1 MKMKNTIIWNEQTIK
16 DELVNHFSNDGE
28 LPIDIEEE
36 IENSF
41 KYNTTLGNRGSFEKD
56 GEEYIFI
63 ESEEIAEGIAIEQ
76 IKEDLEE
83 DPGLFTQT
91 WLQDFIYIS
100 DTDKRLLCNE
110 EEDNLREMITED
122 TNIEDYE
129 NEEEYNNAIDEVVNK
144 RLEEYAISLENPI
157 EYFVNEQGIYSV
169 EDLMK
174 QFWIN
179 INIDEAA
186 KDAIKVDGW
195 AHFLSRY
202 DGEYETTENG
212 IVYFR
217 DC

>member
-1 MKMKNTIIWNEQTIK
+1 MENATK
-16 DELVNHFSNDGE
+16 
-28 LPIDIEEE
+28 EE
-36 IENSF
+36 ILKELFTHFNQDITDIYEKGENNKEIYNTF
-41 KYNTTLGNRGSFEKD
+41 KYEEDTNIHKFEHN
-56 GEEYIFI
+56 GLEYNII
-63 ESEEIAEGIAIEQ
+63 ESEDEAERIAIEQ

-83 DPGLFTQT
+83 DPGMFTQT

-144 RLEEYAISLENPI
+144 RLEEYRTSLENPI
-157 EYFVNEQGIYSV
+157 EYFVNEQGMFTI

-174 QFWIN
+174 QNWIS
-179 INIDEAA
+179 INVNEAA
-186 KDAIKVDGW
+186 EDAIRTDGW

-202 DGEYETTENG
+202 DGEYETTQNG

>member
-1 MKMKNTIIWNEQTIK
+1 MENATERQILK
-16 DELVNHFSNDGE
+16 ELFAHFNQDVTDIQEKGE
-28 LPIDIEEE
+28 NNKE
-36 IENSF
+36 IYNSF
-41 KYNTTLGNRGSFEKD
+41 KYDDILGNRGNFEKD

-63 ESEEIAEGIAIEQ
+63 ESEEIAEAIAIDQ
-76 IKEDLEE
+76 VKEDLEE
-83 DPGLFTQT
+83 DPGMFTQT

-100 DTDKRLLCNE
+100 DTDKRLLCND
-110 EEDNLREMITED
+110 EEDNIREMITED

-129 NEEEYNNAIDEVVNK
+129 NEEEYNNAIDEAVNT
-144 RLEEYAISLENPI
+144 RLEEYRTSLENPI
-157 EYFVNEQGIYSV
+157 EYFVNEMGMFTI

-174 QFWIN
+174 QSWIN

>member
-1 MKMKNTIIWNEQTIK
+1 MENATK
-16 DELVNHFSNDGE
+16 
-28 LPIDIEEE
+28 EE
-36 IENSF
+36 ILKELFTHFNQDITDIYEKGENNKEIYNTF
-41 KYNTTLGNRGSFEKD
+41 KYEEDTNIHKFEHN
-56 GEEYIFI
+56 GLEYNII
-63 ESEEIAEGIAIEQ
+63 ESEDEAERIAIEQ

-83 DPGLFTQT
+83 DPGMFTQT

-202 DGEYETTENG
+202 DGEYETTVNG
-212 IVYFR
+212 IIYFR